1 MFMQTK
7 LRIVGLL
14 FVASLLWIFPA
25 SAATQRTD
33 EWTARRTPVRYIGV
47 ASWYGGEHQGRK
59 MANGQRFDRYQLTA
73 ASWYFP
79 LGARVRVVNL
89 ENGKA
94 ELVTITD
101 RGPNLRLDRI
111 IDLSEAAADKL
122 GYIRQGLTLVFLFP
136 VVSIDPEQAKIP
148 SHLIEPFSSE
158 ASVRFEEQDPSRPCT
173 ARRGM
178 VPRRF
183 STRTGPTDHMP
194 YTDRSSTLLSGRGS

>member
-1 MFMQTK
+1 MLMQTK
-7 LRIVGLL
+7 LRIVCLL

-25 SAATQRTD
+25 SAATQRT
-33 EWTARRTPVRYIGV
+33 EKRTARPTPTRYIGV

-59 MANGQRFDRYQLTA
+59 MANGQRFDCRQLTA

-79 LGARVRVVNL
+79 LGTTVRVVNL

-122 GYIRQGLTLVFLFP
+122 GYIRQGLTSVFLFP
-136 VVSIDPEQAKIP
+136 VVSIDPEQATIP
-148 SHLIEPFSSE
+148 SHLIEPFSTDV
-158 ASVRFEEQDPSRPCT
+158 SVRFEEQDPSRPY
-173 ARRGM
+173 AAKRGM

-183 STRTGPTDHMP
+183 SSRLA
-194 YTDRSSTLLSGRGS
+194 LLSGIGA